1 MKPMESHIA
10 NTSGRLVQHRGII
23 EAAFES
29 SERIVRDLLDAEAID
44 VLFIDSPNEA
54 IPELGVG
61 GYTYG
66 PHVIII
72 AIDPD
77 CPNLSEQHIFS
88 SLIHEFH
95 HAMRWRGPGC
105 HGDLGDML
113 VSEGLAQLF
122 EEEVT
127 GVRPIYSQ
135 VPVTSLEIEKAR
147 LEVHRQTFSQAKWF
161 FGVDDIARWFGYAY
175 GYQICA
181 SYAKSAQRSASD
193 LVGIPTRDVLEAA
206 GFH

>member
-1 MKPMESHIA
+1 MTPIESHLA
-10 NTSGRLVQHRGII
+10 AASGRLERYRGII
-23 EAAFES
+23 EVAFES
-29 SERIVRDLLDAEAID
+29 AARIAKDLLGADAVD
-44 VLFIDSPNEA
+44 VLFIDSPDEA
-54 IPELGVG
+54 IPEMGVG

-66 PHVIII
+66 PHVVIV

-77 CPNLSEQHIFS
+77 CLNLSEQHIFS
-88 SLIHEFH
+88 TLVHEFH
-95 HAMRWRGPGC
+95 HVMRWRGPGC

-135 VPVTSLEIEKAR
+135 APISSLEIEKTN
-147 LEVHRQTFSQAKWF
+147 LDLHLTEFSQAKWF
-161 FGVDDIARWFGYAY
+161 FGAEDITKWFGYAF

-181 SYAKSAQRSASD
+181 AYAGSTKRSAAD
-193 LVGIPTRDVLEAA
+193 LAAVSSREVLEAA
-206 GFH
+206 GLH

>member
-1 MKPMESHIA
+1 MTPIVSHFA
-10 NTSGRLVQHRGII
+10 AASGRLERYKPNI
-23 EAAFES
+23 EAAFDS
-29 SERIVRDLLDAEAID
+29 GARIAKDLLRADAVD
-44 VLFIDSPNEA
+44 VLFIDSPDEA
-54 IPELGVG
+54 IPEMGVG
-61 GYTYG
+61 GYTHG
-66 PHVIII
+66 PHVIIL

-88 SLIHEFH
+88 TLVHEFH
-95 HAMRWRGPGC
+95 HVMRWRGPGC

-135 VPVTSLEIEKAR
+135 VPISSVGMAKANAELHRIE
-147 LEVHRQTFSQAKWF
+147 FSQAKWF
-161 FGVDDIARWFGYAY
+161 FGTEDITKWFGYAL

-181 SYAKSAQRSASD
+181 AYAESTKRSAAD
-193 LVGIPTRDVLEAA
+193 LAGVSSRYVLEAA
-206 GFH
+206 GLH